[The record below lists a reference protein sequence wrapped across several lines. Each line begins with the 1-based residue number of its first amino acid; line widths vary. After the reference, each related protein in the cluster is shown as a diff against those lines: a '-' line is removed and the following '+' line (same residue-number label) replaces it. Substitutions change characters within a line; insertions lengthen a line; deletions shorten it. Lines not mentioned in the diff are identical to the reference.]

1 MVAEQEMNEIMDQ
14 LGEEYPTNA
23 AGTDIRLQSIGD
35 EASVRDVKRA
45 LWLMLGAAALVLLLA
60 CANVAHLML
69 ARVSTR
75 VREIAIR
82 RALGAHRGR
91 VIRQLLTESLMLGG
105 IGGATGLIVAVFS
118 VRLFVLLS
126 PADIPRLEIVA
137 VDGAAIAFAVALSIV
152 TAAIFGVAPAIVAWR
167 SSMDASMREQ
177 GRSTTS
183 AHTGRLRS
191 VLTAAEVAFAL
202 VLLVGAGLMMRS
214 FTGMLNT
221 DPGFRAADAFAFQ
234 IVLPLSRYPLP
245 QDRTV
250 GAQRVVDAIT
260 RVPGVQTVGAGTSLP
275 PSRMQQGQTFS
286 IAGEPRPERGREPV
300 ATYVT
305 ATADFHKALGIP
317 LVAGRGFTRDDD
329 DVTRSGRVLIINEEL
344 AQRHFPSRDAV
355 GQRLLLG
362 GDSSWVIVGVVGD
375 VQYQGLASDVQ
386 PTVYV
391 PWGQHNFAGA
401 FVVVRTTGS
410 MQAVMNAMDDVLHGV
425 DPQMNARELRPLVD
439 VIGENMVRPRFQTW
453 LLGTFGALALTLAAI
468 GIYGVIAYGVAQRA
482 SEIGLRLAIGAP
494 ENSVIRLLLRRTMVP
509 VIVGLLI
516 GVAGALAASRVM
528 QSMLVDVS
536 PTDLPTFVAMTAL
549 LATVAMVA
557 AFIPTIRAT
566 RGNPTAALRGD

>member
-1 MVAEQEMNEIMDQ
+1 
-14 LGEEYPTNA
+14 
-23 AGTDIRLQSIGD
+23 
-35 EASVRDVKRA
+35 
-45 LWLMLGAAALVLLLA
+45 
-60 CANVAHLML
+60 ML

-91 VIRQLLTESLMLGG
+91 VIRQLLTESLMLGV
-105 IGGATGLIVAVFS
+105 IGGATGLVVALFG

-126 PADIPRLEIVA
+126 PADIPRLETIA
-137 VDGAAIAFAVALSIV
+137 IDGVTIAFAVALSIV

-167 SSMDASMREQ
+167 SSMDAAMREQ

-214 FTGMLNT
+214 FTGMLAA
-221 DPGFRAADAFAFQ
+221 DPGFRVADTFTFQ
-234 IVLPLSRYPLP
+234 IALPLSRYPLP
-245 QDRTV
+245 QDRV
-250 GAQRVVDAIT
+250 AGAQRVIDAVGRI
-260 RVPGVQTVGAGTSLP
+260 PGVQAVGAGTSLP

-286 IAGEPRPERGREPV
+286 IAGEARPERGREPV

-317 LVAGRGFTRDDD
+317 LVAGRMFTRADD
-329 DVTRSGRVLIINEEL
+329 DVARSGRVLIVNEEL
-344 AQRHFPSRDAV
+344 ARQHFPTRDAV

-375 VQYQGLASDVQ
+375 VQYQGLASDVT

-401 FVVVRTTGS
+401 FVIVSTTGS
-410 MQAVMNAMDDVLHGV
+410 MHAVMNAIDDVLQGV
-425 DPQMNARELRPLVD
+425 DPQMNARELRSMVD
-439 VIGENMVRPRFQTW
+439 VVGENMVRPRFHTW

-482 SEIGLRLAIGAP
+482 TEIGLRLAVGAP
-494 ENSVIRLLLRRTMVP
+494 ETSVIRLLLRRTMVP
-509 VIVGLLI
+509 VFAGLAI
-516 GVAGALAASRVM
+516 GVAGALATSRVM

-536 PTDLPTFVAMTAL
+536 PTDLPTFAAMTVL
-549 LATVAMVA
+549 LAIVAMVA
-557 AFIPTIRAT
+557 AFIPTVRAT
-566 RGNPTAALRGD
+566 RGNPTTALRGE